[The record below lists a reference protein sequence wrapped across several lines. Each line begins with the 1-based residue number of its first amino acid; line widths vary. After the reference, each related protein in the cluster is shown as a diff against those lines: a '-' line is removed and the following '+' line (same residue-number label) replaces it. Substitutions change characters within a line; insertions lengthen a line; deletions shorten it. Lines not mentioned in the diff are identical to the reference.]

1 MVLENTVK
9 NTAMLKIYNTLSK
22 KKEEFQPIDANQVGI
37 YVCGMTVYDFCHMGH
52 ARVMVMFDVITR
64 HLRRNFPS
72 VKYVRNITDIDDKI
86 ITRAIENNEDIYS
99 LTNRFIDAM
108 HEDETSLGVL
118 SPDIEPRATDSIG
131 KMIEMIESLSNKGL
145 AYQGTNGDV
154 FYSVRK
160 FTEYG
165 KLSGK
170 NLDDLM
176 AGARVDVESHKKD
189 PLDFVLWKKS
199 KSDEPSWESPWG
211 NGRPGWHIE
220 CSAMSNHF
228 ISNHFDIHGGG
239 MDLTFPHHENEIAQ
253 SEGANDCKF
262 VNTWM
267 HVGFVNIDDEKMS
280 KSLNNFF
287 TIRDVLKIYDGE
299 ALRYFLISSH
309 YRSPL
314 NYSETN
320 IESAQSALLRLY
332 NAIKGLNHH
341 SFNPELI
348 EVDYETRF
356 NAALND
362 DFNTPMA
369 LSILF
374 EIAKQI
380 NIERTTNPKKAS
392 ALSSQL
398 VKLGNY
404 IGILNHNADEYLKQG
419 SDLSESEISKKIDQ
433 REAARN
439 SKDFAMSDQ
448 IRDELLELGIILED
462 SANGTTWRRK

>member
-1 MVLENTVK
+1 
-9 NTAMLKIYNTLSK
+9 MLKIYNTLSK

-189 PLDFVLWKKS
+189 PLDFVLWKKA

-253 SEGANDCKF
+253 SEGANNCKF

-287 TIRDVLKIYDGE
+287 TIRDVLKTYDGE

-341 SFNPELI
+341 SVDPELI

-419 SDLSESEISKKIDQ
+419 SELSESEISKKIDQ

>member
-1 MVLENTVK
+1 
-9 NTAMLKIYNTLSK
+9 MLKIYNTLTNQ
-22 KKEEFQPIDANQVGI
+22 KEEFQPIDANHIGI

-52 ARVMVMFDVITR
+52 ARVLVMFDVITR
-64 HLRRNFPS
+64 HLRRTFPK

-86 ITRAIENNEDIYS
+86 ISRAIENNEDIYS

-108 HEDETSLGVL
+108 HEDEKSLGVL
-118 SPDIEPRATDSIG
+118 SPDIEPRATDSID
-131 KMIEMIESLSNKGL
+131 KMIDMIDILSKQGL
-145 AYQGTNGDV
+145 AYQGKNGDV

-160 FTEYG
+160 FKEYG

-176 AGARVDVESHKKD
+176 AGARVDIESNKKD
-189 PLDFVLWKKS
+189 PLDFVLWKKA
-199 KSDEPSWESPWG
+199 KSDEPSWSSPWG
-211 NGRPGWHIE
+211 DGRPGWHIE

-253 SEGANDCKF
+253 SEGANNCKF

-287 TIRDVLKIYDGE
+287 TIRDVLKSYDGE
-299 ALRYFLISSH
+299 TLRYFLISSH

-314 NYSETN
+314 NYSEAN
-320 IESAQSALLRLY
+320 IKSAQSGLKRLY
-332 NAIKGLNHH
+332 NALKGLSINTED
-341 SFNPELI
+341 SSIIGTSYEEKFNE
-348 EVDYETRF
+348 
-356 NAALND
+356 ALND

-380 NIERTTNPKKAS
+380 NIERITNPEKAG

-404 IGILNHNADEYLKQG
+404 IGILEYNAEEYLKLG
-419 SDLSESEISKKIDQ
+419 SELSESEISKKIEQ
-433 REAARN
+433 REVARN
-439 SKDFAMSDQ
+439 NKEFALSDQ
-448 IRDELLELGIILED
+448 IRDELIELGIILED
-462 SANGTTWRRK
+462 SINGTSWRRK

>member
-1 MVLENTVK
+1 
-9 NTAMLKIYNTLSK
+9 MLKIYNTLSK

-189 PLDFVLWKKS
+189 PLDFVLWKKA

-287 TIRDVLKIYDGE
+287 TIRDVLKTYDGE

-341 SFNPELI
+341 SVDPELI

-398 VKLGNY
+398 VKLGNH

-419 SDLSESEISKKIDQ
+419 SELSESEISKKIDQ

>member
-1 MVLENTVK
+1 
-9 NTAMLKIYNTLSK
+9 MLKIYNTLSNQ
-22 KKEEFQPIDANQVGI
+22 KEEFQPIDTNNVGI

-52 ARVMVMFDVITR
+52 ARVLVMFDVITR
-64 HLRRNFPS
+64 HLRRSFSS
-72 VKYVRNITDIDDKI
+72 VRYVRNITDIDDKI
-86 ITRAIENNEDIYS
+86 IARAIENNEDIYS

-108 HEDETSLGVL
+108 HEDEKALGVL
-118 SPDIEPRATDSIG
+118 SPDIEPRATESID
-131 KMIEMIESLSNKGL
+131 KMIDMIESLSKQGF
-145 AYQGTNGDV
+145 AYQGKNGDV

-160 FTEYG
+160 FKDYG

-170 NLDDLM
+170 NLDDLL
-176 AGARVDVESHKKD
+176 AGARVDIESNKED
-189 PLDFVLWKKS
+189 PLDFVLWKKA
-199 KSDEPSWESPWG
+199 KSNEPSWSSPWG
-211 NGRPGWHIE
+211 EGRPGWHIE

-253 SEGANDCKF
+253 SEGANNCKF

-287 TIRDVLKIYDGE
+287 TIRNVLDKYDGE
-299 ALRYFLISSH
+299 TLRYFLISSH

-314 NYSETN
+314 NFSETN
-320 IESAQSALLRLY
+320 IESAKSALKRLY
-332 NAIKGLNHH
+332 NATKGLSKKTDAALLETN
-341 SFNPELI
+341 
-348 EVDYETRF
+348 YEDRF

-362 DFNTPMA
+362 DFNTPIA

-380 NIERTTNPKKAS
+380 NIERATNLAKAN
-392 ALSSQL
+392 ALAKQL
-398 VKLGNY
+398 IKLGNF
-404 IGILNHNADEYLKQG
+404 IGILEYNAEEYLKQG
-419 SDLSESEISKKIDQ
+419 SELSEAEISNKILQ
-433 REAARN
+433 RESARN

-448 IRDELLELGIILED
+448 IRDELLALGIILED
-462 SANGTTWRRK
+462 SVNGTTWRRK

>member
-1 MVLENTVK
+1 
-9 NTAMLKIYNTLSK
+9 MLKIYNTLSK

-108 HEDETSLGVL
+108 HEDEKSLGVL

-189 PLDFVLWKKS
+189 PLDFVLWKKA

-287 TIRDVLKIYDGE
+287 TIRDVLKTYDGE

-341 SFNPELI
+341 SIDPELL

-398 VKLGNY
+398 IKLGNY

>member
-1 MVLENTVK
+1 
-9 NTAMLKIYNTLSK
+9 MLKIYNTLSNQ
-22 KKEEFQPIDANQVGI
+22 KEEFQPIDTNNVGI

-52 ARVMVMFDVITR
+52 ARVLVMFDVITR
-64 HLRRNFPS
+64 HLRRSFSS
-72 VKYVRNITDIDDKI
+72 VRYVRNITDIDDKI
-86 ITRAIENNEDIYS
+86 IARAIENNEDIYS

-108 HEDETSLGVL
+108 HEDEKALGVL
-118 SPDIEPRATDSIG
+118 SPDIEPRATESID
-131 KMIEMIESLSNKGL
+131 KMIDMIESLSKQGL
-145 AYQGTNGDV
+145 AYQGENGDV

-160 FTEYG
+160 FKDYG

-170 NLDDLM
+170 NLDDLV
-176 AGARVDVESHKKD
+176 AGARVDVESDKED
-189 PLDFVLWKKS
+189 PLDFVLGKKA
-199 KSDEPSWESPWG
+199 KSGEPSWPSPWG
-211 NGRPGWHIE
+211 EGRPGWHIE

-253 SEGANDCKF
+253 SEGANNCKF

-287 TIRDVLKIYDGE
+287 TIRNVLDKYDGE
-299 ALRYFLISSH
+299 TLRYFLISSH

-314 NYSETN
+314 NFSETN
-320 IESAQSALLRLY
+320 IESAKSALKRLY
-332 NAIKGLNHH
+332 NATKGL
-341 SFNPELI
+341 SKKTDAALLETK
-348 EVDYETRF
+348 YEDRF

-362 DFNTPMA
+362 DFNTPIA

-380 NIERTTNPKKAS
+380 NIERATNLAKAN
-392 ALSSQL
+392 ALAKQL
-398 VKLGNY
+398 IKLGNF
-404 IGILNHNADEYLKQG
+404 IGILEYNAEEYLKQG
-419 SDLSESEISKKIDQ
+419 SELSEAEIYNKILQ
-433 REAARN
+433 RESARN

-448 IRDELLELGIILED
+448 IRDELLALGIILED
-462 SANGTTWRRK
+462 SVNGTTWRRK

>member
-1 MVLENTVK
+1 
-9 NTAMLKIYNTLSK
+9 MLKIYNTLNNQ
-22 KKEEFQPIDANQVGI
+22 KEEFQPIDANQVGI
-37 YVCGMTVYDFCHMGH
+37 YVCGMTVYDLCHMGH

-64 HLRRNFPS
+64 HLRRNFPN

-108 HEDETSLGVL
+108 HEDEGSLGVL
-118 SPDIEPRATDSIG
+118 SPDIEPRATDSID
-131 KMIEMIESLSNKGL
+131 KMIDMIESLSKKGL

-160 FTEYG
+160 FKEYG

-170 NLDDLM
+170 NLDDLV
-176 AGARVDVESHKKD
+176 AGARIDVENHKKD
-189 PLDFVLWKKS
+189 PLDFVLWKKA
-199 KSDEPSWESPWG
+199 KSGEPSWPSPWG

-253 SEGANDCKF
+253 SEGANNCTF

-287 TIRDVLKIYDGE
+287 TIRDVLKTYDGE

-419 SDLSESEISKKIDQ
+419 SELSESEISKKIDQ

>member
-1 MVLENTVK
+1 
-9 NTAMLKIYNTLSK
+9 MLKIYNTLSNQ
-22 KKEEFQPIDANQVGI
+22 KEKFQPINPNQVGI

-52 ARVMVMFDVITR
+52 ARVLVMFDVITR
-64 HLRRNFPS
+64 HLRRSFSN

-86 ITRAIENNEDIYS
+86 ISRALENNEDIYS

-108 HEDETSLGVL
+108 HEDERALGVL
-118 SPDIEPRATDSIG
+118 SPDIEPRATDSIDQM
-131 KMIEMIESLSNKGL
+131 KDMIESLSNQGL
-145 AYQGTNGDV
+145 AYQGQNGDV

-160 FTEYG
+160 FKDYG

-176 AGARVDVESHKKD
+176 AGARVDVENNKED
-189 PLDFVLWKKS
+189 PLDFVLWKRAKTG
-199 KSDEPSWESPWG
+199 EPSWSSPWG
-211 NGRPGWHIE
+211 DGRPGWHIE

-253 SEGANDCKF
+253 SEGANNCKF

-267 HVGFVNIDDEKMS
+267 HVGFVNIDAEKMS

-287 TIRDVLKIYDGE
+287 TIRDVLEKYDGE
-299 ALRYFLISSH
+299 TLRYFLISSH

-314 NYSETN
+314 NFSETN
-320 IESAQSALLRLY
+320 IESAQSALKRLY
-332 NAIKGLNHH
+332 IALKGYTENTEDK
-341 SFNPELI
+341 SPIDIN
-348 EVDYETRF
+348 YEERF
-356 NAALND
+356 NEALND
-362 DFNTPMA
+362 DFNTPIA

-380 NIERTTNPKKAS
+380 NIERISNPNKAN
-392 ALSSQL
+392 ALSAIL
-398 VKLGNY
+398 IKLGNF
-404 IGILNHNADEYLKQG
+404 IGILEYNAEEYLKQ
-419 SDLSESEISKKIDQ
+419 SSELSEAEISEKIAQ
-433 REAARN
+433 RETARN

-448 IRDELLELGIILED
+448 IRDELVELGIILED

>member
-1 MVLENTVK
+1 
-9 NTAMLKIYNTLSK
+9 MLKIYNTLSNQ
-22 KKEEFQPIDANQVGI
+22 KEKFQPINPKQVGI

-52 ARVMVMFDVITR
+52 ARVLVMFDVITR
-64 HLRRNFPS
+64 HLRRNFS
-72 VKYVRNITDIDDKI
+72 NVKYVRNITDIDDKI
-86 ITRAIENNEDIYS
+86 ISRALENNEDIYS

-108 HEDETSLGVL
+108 HEDERALGVL
-118 SPDIEPRATDSIG
+118 SPDIEPRATNSIDE
-131 KMIEMIESLSNKGL
+131 MIDMIESLSNKGL
-145 AYQGTNGDV
+145 AYQGQNGDI

-160 FTEYG
+160 FKDYG

-176 AGARVDVESHKKD
+176 AGARVDVENNKED
-189 PLDFVLWKKS
+189 PLDFVLWKSAKTG
-199 KSDEPSWESPWG
+199 EPSWPSPWG
-211 NGRPGWHIE
+211 DGRPGWHIE

-253 SEGANDCKF
+253 SEGANNCKF

-287 TIRDVLKIYDGE
+287 TIRDILEKYDGE
-299 ALRYFLISSH
+299 TLRYFLISSH

-314 NYSETN
+314 HFSETN
-320 IESAQSALLRLY
+320 IESAQSALKRLY
-332 NAIKGLNHH
+332 IALKGYTENTEDK
-341 SFNPELI
+341 SLI
-348 EVDYETRF
+348 DINYEERF
-356 NAALND
+356 NEALND
-362 DFNTPMA
+362 DFNTPIA

-380 NIERTTNPKKAS
+380 NIERISNPRKAN
-392 ALSSQL
+392 ALSAML
-398 VKLGNY
+398 IKLGNF
-404 IGILNHNADEYLKQG
+404 IGILEYNAEDYLKQG
-419 SDLSESEISKKIDQ
+419 SELSEAEISEKIAQ

-448 IRDELLELGIILED
+448 IRDELVELGIILED
-462 SANGTTWRRK
+462 SVNGTTWRRK

>member
-1 MVLENTVK
+1 
-9 NTAMLKIYNTLSK
+9 MLKIYNTLSK

-108 HEDETSLGVL
+108 HEDEKSLGVL
-118 SPDIEPRATDSIG
+118 SPDIEPRATDSID

-189 PLDFVLWKKS
+189 PLDFVLWKKA

-287 TIRDVLKIYDGE
+287 TIRDVLKTYDGE

-341 SFNPELI
+341 SIDPELL

-419 SDLSESEISKKIDQ
+419 SELSESEISKKIDQ

>member
-1 MVLENTVK
+1 
-9 NTAMLKIYNTLSK
+9 MLKIYNTLTNQ
-22 KKEEFQPIDANQVGI
+22 KEEFQPIDANHIGI

-52 ARVMVMFDVITR
+52 ARVLVMFDVITR
-64 HLRRNFPS
+64 HLRRTFPK

-86 ITRAIENNEDIYS
+86 ISRAIENNEDIYS

-108 HEDETSLGVL
+108 HEDEKSLGVL
-118 SPDIEPRATDSIG
+118 SPDIEPRATDSID
-131 KMIEMIESLSNKGL
+131 KMIDMIDILSKQGL
-145 AYQGTNGDV
+145 AYQGKNGDV

-160 FTEYG
+160 FKEYG

-176 AGARVDVESHKKD
+176 AGARVDIESNKKD
-189 PLDFVLWKKS
+189 PLDFVLWKKA
-199 KSDEPSWESPWG
+199 KSDEPSWSSPWG
-211 NGRPGWHIE
+211 DGRPGWHIE

-253 SEGANDCKF
+253 SEGANNCKF

-287 TIRDVLKIYDGE
+287 TIRDVLKSYDGE
-299 ALRYFLISSH
+299 TLRYFLISSH

-314 NYSETN
+314 NYSEAN
-320 IESAQSALLRLY
+320 IKSAQSGLKRLY
-332 NAIKGLNHH
+332 NAVKGLSIN
-341 SFNPELI
+341 I
-348 EVDYETRF
+348 EDPSISGTDYEEKF
-356 NAALND
+356 NEALND

-380 NIERTTNPKKAS
+380 NIERITDPEKAG

-404 IGILNHNADEYLKQG
+404 IGILEYNAEEYLKLG
-419 SDLSESEISKKIDQ
+419 SELSESEISKKIEQ
-433 REAARN
+433 RESARN
-439 SKDFAMSDQ
+439 NKDFALSDQ
-448 IRDELLELGIILED
+448 IRDELIELGIILED
-462 SANGTTWRRK
+462 SINGTSWRRK

>member
-1 MVLENTVK
+1 
-9 NTAMLKIYNTLSK
+9 MLKIYNTLSNQ
-22 KKEEFQPIDANQVGI
+22 KEEFRPIDTNNVGI

-52 ARVMVMFDVITR
+52 ARVLVMFDVITR
-64 HLRRNFPS
+64 HLRRNFTS

-86 ITRAIENNEDIYS
+86 IARAAENNEDIYS

-108 HEDETSLGVL
+108 HEDEMALGVL
-118 SPDIEPRATDSIG
+118 SPDIEPRATESID
-131 KMIEMIESLSNKGL
+131 KMIDMIESLSKQDL
-145 AYQGTNGDV
+145 AYQGKNGDV

-160 FTEYG
+160 FKDYG

-170 NLDDLM
+170 NLDDLL
-176 AGARVDVESHKKD
+176 AGARVDVESDKED
-189 PLDFVLWKKS
+189 PLDFVLWKKA
-199 KSDEPSWESPWG
+199 KSDEPSWPSPWG
-211 NGRPGWHIE
+211 DGRPGWHIE

-253 SEGANDCKF
+253 SEGANNCKF
-262 VNTWM
+262 VDTWM

-287 TIRDVLKIYDGE
+287 TIRDVLDKYDGE
-299 ALRYFLISSH
+299 TLRYFLISSH

-314 NYSETN
+314 NFSEAN
-320 IESAQSALLRLY
+320 IESAKSGLKRLY
-332 NAIKGLNHH
+332 NATKGL
-341 SFNPELI
+341 SAKMDDVPLEA
-348 EVDYETRF
+348 EYEERF
-356 NAALND
+356 NVALND
-362 DFNTPMA
+362 DFNTPIA

-374 EIAKQI
+374 EIAKRI
-380 NIERTTNPKKAS
+380 NIERTTNLEKAN
-392 ALSSQL
+392 ALAMQL
-398 VKLGNY
+398 IKLGNFL
-404 IGILNHNADEYLKQG
+404 GILEYNAEDYLKQG
-419 SDLSESEISKKIDQ
+419 SELSETEISNKISQ

-462 SANGTTWRRK
+462 SVNGTTWRRK

>member
-1 MVLENTVK
+1 
-9 NTAMLKIYNTLSK
+9 MLKIYNTLSK

-118 SPDIEPRATDSIG
+118 SPDIEPRATDSID

-189 PLDFVLWKKS
+189 PLDFVLWKKA

-253 SEGANDCKF
+253 SEGANNCKF

-287 TIRDVLKIYDGE
+287 TIRDVLKTYDGE

-398 VKLGNY
+398 IKLGNY

>member
-1 MVLENTVK
+1 
-9 NTAMLKIYNTLSK
+9 MLKIYNTLNNQ
-22 KKEEFQPIDANQVGI
+22 KEEFQPIDANQVGI
-37 YVCGMTVYDFCHMGH
+37 YVCGMTVYDLCHMGH

-64 HLRRNFPS
+64 HLRRNFPN

-86 ITRAIENNEDIYS
+86 ITRAIENNEDIYT

-108 HEDETSLGVL
+108 HEDEKSLGVL
-118 SPDIEPRATDSIG
+118 SPDIEPRATDSID
-131 KMIEMIESLSNKGL
+131 KMIDMIENLSKKGL
-145 AYQGTNGDV
+145 AYQGKNGDV
-154 FYSVRK
+154 FYSVRN
-160 FTEYG
+160 FEEYG

-176 AGARVDVESHKKD
+176 AGARVDIESNKKD
-189 PLDFVLWKKS
+189 PLDFVLWKKA
-199 KSDEPSWESPWG
+199 KSDEPKWPSPWG
-211 NGRPGWHIE
+211 DGRPGWHIE

-253 SEGANDCKF
+253 SEGANSCKF

-267 HVGFVNIDDEKMS
+267 HVGFVNVDDEKMS
-280 KSLNNFF
+280 KSLKNFF
-287 TIRDVLKIYDGE
+287 TIRDVLKNYDGE
-299 ALRYFLISSH
+299 TLRYFLISSH

-314 NYSETN
+314 NYSKTN
-320 IESAQSALLRLY
+320 IDGAQSALKRLY
-332 NAIKGLNHH
+332 NAINGLNKK
-341 SFNPELI
+341 
-348 EVDYETRF
+348 VDDVSTIDTNFEERF
-356 NAALND
+356 NSALND

-380 NIERTTNPKKAS
+380 NIERTNNPNKAS
-392 ALSSQL
+392 ALSIQL
-398 VKLGNY
+398 VELGNY
-404 IGILNHNADEYLKQG
+404 LGILEYDADEYLKQG
-419 SDLSESEISKKIDQ
+419 SELSESDISKKIER
-433 REAARN
+433 REEARS

-448 IRDELLELGIILED
+448 IRDELFELGIILED

>member
-1 MVLENTVK
+1 
-9 NTAMLKIYNTLSK
+9 MLKIYNTLSNQ
-22 KKEEFQPIDANQVGI
+22 KEKFQPINPNQVGI

-52 ARVMVMFDVITR
+52 ARVLVMFDVITR
-64 HLRRNFPS
+64 HLRRNFS
-72 VKYVRNITDIDDKI
+72 NVKYVRNITDIDDKI
-86 ITRAIENNEDIYS
+86 ISRALENNEDIYS

-108 HEDETSLGVL
+108 HEDERALGVL
-118 SPDIEPRATDSIG
+118 SPDIEPRATDSIDEM
-131 KMIEMIESLSNKGL
+131 KDMIESLSNQGL
-145 AYQGTNGDV
+145 AYQGQNGDV

-160 FTEYG
+160 FKDYG

-176 AGARVDVESHKKD
+176 AGARVDVESNKED
-189 PLDFVLWKKS
+189 PLDFVLWKRAKTG
-199 KSDEPSWESPWG
+199 EPSWSSPWG
-211 NGRPGWHIE
+211 DGRPGWHIE

-253 SEGANDCKF
+253 SEGANNCKF

-287 TIRDVLKIYDGE
+287 TIRDVLEKYDGE
-299 ALRYFLISSH
+299 TLRYFLISSH

-314 NYSETN
+314 NFSETN
-320 IESAQSALLRLY
+320 IESAQSALKRLY
-332 NAIKGLNHH
+332 IALKGYTENTEDK
-341 SFNPELI
+341 SPIDIN
-348 EVDYETRF
+348 YEERF
-356 NAALND
+356 NEALND
-362 DFNTPMA
+362 DFNTPIA

-380 NIERTTNPKKAS
+380 NIERISNPNKANVLS
-392 ALSSQL
+392 AMLI
-398 VKLGNY
+398 KLGNF
-404 IGILNHNADEYLKQG
+404 IGILEYNAEDYLKQG
-419 SDLSESEISKKIDQ
+419 SELSEAEISEKIAQ

-448 IRDELLELGIILED
+448 IRDELVELGIILED

>member
-1 MVLENTVK
+1 
-9 NTAMLKIYNTLSK
+9 MLKIYNTLSK

-189 PLDFVLWKKS
+189 PLDFVLWKKA

-253 SEGANDCKF
+253 SEGANNCKF

-287 TIRDVLKIYDGE
+287 TIRDVLKTYDGE

-398 VKLGNY
+398 VNLGNY

-419 SDLSESEISKKIDQ
+419 SELSESEISKKIDQ

>member
-1 MVLENTVK
+1 
-9 NTAMLKIYNTLSK
+9 MLKIYNTLSNQ
-22 KKEEFQPIDANQVGI
+22 KEEFQPIDTNNVGI

-52 ARVMVMFDVITR
+52 ARVLVMFDVITR
-64 HLRRNFPS
+64 HLRRSFSS
-72 VKYVRNITDIDDKI
+72 VRYVRNITDIDDKI
-86 ITRAIENNEDIYS
+86 IARAIENNEDIYS

-108 HEDETSLGVL
+108 HEDEKALGVL
-118 SPDIEPRATDSIG
+118 SPDIEPRATESID
-131 KMIEMIESLSNKGL
+131 KMIDMIDILSKQGL
-145 AYQGTNGDV
+145 AYQGKNGDV

-160 FTEYG
+160 FKEYG

-170 NLDDLM
+170 NLDDLL
-176 AGARVDVESHKKD
+176 AGARVDIESNKED
-189 PLDFVLWKKS
+189 PLDFVLWKKA
-199 KSDEPSWESPWG
+199 KSNEPSWSSPWG
-211 NGRPGWHIE
+211 EGRPGWHIE

-253 SEGANDCKF
+253 SEGANNCKF

-287 TIRDVLKIYDGE
+287 TIRNVLDKYDGE
-299 ALRYFLISSH
+299 TLRYFLISSH

-314 NYSETN
+314 NFSETN
-320 IESAQSALLRLY
+320 IESAKSALKRLY
-332 NAIKGLNHH
+332 NATKGL
-341 SFNPELI
+341 SKKTDAALLETK
-348 EVDYETRF
+348 YEDRF

-362 DFNTPMA
+362 DFNTPIA

-380 NIERTTNPKKAS
+380 NIERATNLAKAN
-392 ALSSQL
+392 ALAKQL
-398 VKLGNY
+398 IKLGNF
-404 IGILNHNADEYLKQG
+404 IGILEYNAEEYLKQG
-419 SDLSESEISKKIDQ
+419 SELSEAEISNKILQ
-433 REAARN
+433 RESARN

-448 IRDELLELGIILED
+448 IRDELLALGIILED
-462 SANGTTWRRK
+462 SVNGTTWRRK

>member
-1 MVLENTVK
+1 
-9 NTAMLKIYNTLSK
+9 MLKIYNTLSNQ
-22 KKEEFQPIDANQVGI
+22 KEKFQPINPNQVGI

-52 ARVMVMFDVITR
+52 ARVLVMFDVITR
-64 HLRRNFPS
+64 HLRRNFS
-72 VKYVRNITDIDDKI
+72 NVKYVRNITDIDDKI
-86 ITRAIENNEDIYS
+86 ISRALENNEDIYS

-108 HEDETSLGVL
+108 HEDERALGVL
-118 SPDIEPRATDSIG
+118 SPDIEPRATDSIDQM
-131 KMIEMIESLSNKGL
+131 KDMIESLSNQGL
-145 AYQGTNGDV
+145 AYQGQNGDV

-160 FTEYG
+160 FKDYG

-176 AGARVDVESHKKD
+176 AGARVDVENNKGD
-189 PLDFVLWKKS
+189 PLDFVLWKRAKTG
-199 KSDEPSWESPWG
+199 EPSWPSPWG
-211 NGRPGWHIE
+211 DGRPGWHIE

-253 SEGANDCKF
+253 SEGANNCKF

-287 TIRDVLKIYDGE
+287 TIRDVLEKYDGE
-299 ALRYFLISSH
+299 TLRYFLISSH

-314 NYSETN
+314 NFSETN
-320 IESAQSALLRLY
+320 IESAKSALKRLY
-332 NAIKGLNHH
+332 IALKGYTENTEDK
-341 SFNPELI
+341 SPIDIN
-348 EVDYETRF
+348 YEERF
-356 NAALND
+356 NEALND
-362 DFNTPMA
+362 DFNTPIA

-380 NIERTTNPKKAS
+380 NIERISNPNKANVLS
-392 ALSSQL
+392 AMLI
-398 VKLGNY
+398 KLGNF
-404 IGILNHNADEYLKQG
+404 IGILEYNAEEYLKQG
-419 SDLSESEISKKIDQ
+419 SELSEAEISEKIAQ

-448 IRDELLELGIILED
+448 IRDELVELGIILED

>member
-1 MVLENTVK
+1 
-9 NTAMLKIYNTLSK
+9 MLKIYNTLSK

-189 PLDFVLWKKS
+189 PLDFVLWKKA

-253 SEGANDCKF
+253 SEGANNCKF

-287 TIRDVLKIYDGE
+287 TIRDVLKTYDGE

-320 IESAQSALLRLY
+320 IESAQSALHRLY
-332 NAIKGLNHH
+332 NAIKGLHHH
-341 SFNPELI
+341 SIDPELL

-398 VKLGNY
+398 IKLGNY

>member
-1 MVLENTVK
+1 
-9 NTAMLKIYNTLSK
+9 MLKIYNTLSK

-189 PLDFVLWKKS
+189 PLDFVLWKKA

-287 TIRDVLKIYDGE
+287 TIRDVLKTYDGE

-341 SFNPELI
+341 SVDPELI

>member
-1 MVLENTVK
+1 
-9 NTAMLKIYNTLSK
+9 MLKIYNTLSK

-189 PLDFVLWKKS
+189 PLDFVLWKKA

-287 TIRDVLKIYDGE
+287 TIRDVLKTYDGE

-398 VKLGNY
+398 IKLGNY

>member
-1 MVLENTVK
+1 
-9 NTAMLKIYNTLSK
+9 MLKIYNTLSNQ
-22 KKEEFQPIDANQVGI
+22 KEKFQPINPNQVGI

-52 ARVMVMFDVITR
+52 ARVLVMFDVITR
-64 HLRRNFPS
+64 HLRRNFS
-72 VKYVRNITDIDDKI
+72 NVKYVRNITDIDDKI
-86 ITRAIENNEDIYS
+86 ISRALENNEDIYS

-108 HEDETSLGVL
+108 HEDERALGVL
-118 SPDIEPRATDSIG
+118 SPDIEPRATDSIDQM
-131 KMIEMIESLSNKGL
+131 KDMIESLSNQGL
-145 AYQGTNGDV
+145 AYQGKNGDV

-160 FTEYG
+160 FKDYG

-176 AGARVDVESHKKD
+176 AGARVDVESNKED
-189 PLDFVLWKKS
+189 PLDFVLWKRAKTG
-199 KSDEPSWESPWG
+199 EPSWSSPWG
-211 NGRPGWHIE
+211 DGRPGWHIE

-253 SEGANDCKF
+253 SEGANNCKF

-287 TIRDVLKIYDGE
+287 TIRDVLEKYDGE
-299 ALRYFLISSH
+299 TLRYFLISSH

-314 NYSETN
+314 NFSETN
-320 IESAQSALLRLY
+320 IESAQSALKRLY
-332 NAIKGLNHH
+332 IALKGYTENTEDK
-341 SFNPELI
+341 SPIDIN
-348 EVDYETRF
+348 YEERF
-356 NAALND
+356 NEALND
-362 DFNTPMA
+362 DFNTPIA

-380 NIERTTNPKKAS
+380 NIERISNPKKAN
-392 ALSSQL
+392 ALSAIL
-398 VKLGNY
+398 IKLGNFV
-404 IGILNHNADEYLKQG
+404 GILEYNAEEYLKQG
-419 SDLSESEISKKIDQ
+419 SELSEAEISEKIAQ

-448 IRDELLELGIILED
+448 IRDELVELGIILED